1 MIIKT
6 LTEEEMGSIKMMA
19 IRQFGH
25 ISMRNYERTR
35 NSFRD
40 KIRLLSLQRP
50 KTHVETLA
58 GFKPELRGAGSKV
71 QHCWPVNPR
80 RNTLSQTPDM
90 LPSRVFA
97 PLDKRD
103 ASLTKYEYDE
113 DKNLR
118 NNKEV
123 EMIKV
128 FGYGRLDFILA
139 PAAPNF
145 GVDEPHFLILAHIA
159 EAKDAR
165 RDASI
170 KRISYTR
177 LGRLFV
183 LDITSVKHVVGGVKT
198 RGEKEAG
205 EWVIIDGS
213 ESLFPNVFHQEQE
226 GFGDDD

>member
-58 GFKPELRGAGSKV
+58 GFKPELRGAGS
-71 QHCWPVNPR
+71 
-80 RNTLSQTPDM
+80 
-90 LPSRVFA
+90 
-97 PLDKRD
+97 
-103 ASLTKYEYDE
+103 KYEYDE